1 MTFTVDGVR
10 EVLWL
15 PGTERGRA
23 PDHTRSPWAVGPAT
37 NGRTPRRPPGWGS
50 PRRARARVPP
60 QTIAA
65 APPGAAEAGD
75 REPESRP
82 QDPPRRVHPQPSDG
96 RENREHAADD
106 DRGREDRPVAG
117 TRVLGVGEGEVGE
130 GKPDQPPPPRWPPG
144 RNHECSPFQLRI
156 RWYEG
161 QGPRGIAAYILRGPV
176 VTVMGVHV
184 PDHLLF
190 SYGPCACRRS
200 SGPGSAASST
210 AAPTHLLGFRLETV
224 KITDASV
231 VADSG
236 SDEHPVA
243 VPSDNPSDYVEG
255 MVFTLTPQD
264 LAAADAYEV
273 DDYLRV
279 KADLRSGEKAW
290 VYVDA
295 ATAEEFRAG
304 RLLSA
309 QANAITLF
317 DEIVKRDL
325 IAAGRREREIS
336 DAIRD
341 LADEMFGTTRHW
353 HKRIVRSGP
362 NTLFPYREN
371 PPDRAVEA
379 DDIVFCDFGPIF
391 EEFEADLEAAPTS
404 SATTP

>member
-1 MTFTVDGVR
+1 
-10 EVLWL
+10 
-15 PGTERGRA
+15 
-23 PDHTRSPWAVGPAT
+23 
-37 NGRTPRRPPGWGS
+37 
-50 PRRARARVPP
+50 
-60 QTIAA
+60 
-65 APPGAAEAGD
+65 
-75 REPESRP
+75 
-82 QDPPRRVHPQPSDG
+82 
-96 RENREHAADD
+96 
-106 DRGREDRPVAG
+106 
-117 TRVLGVGEGEVGE
+117 
-130 GKPDQPPPPRWPPG
+130 
-144 RNHECSPFQLRI
+144 
-156 RWYEG
+156 
-161 QGPRGIAAYILRGPV
+161 
-176 VTVMGVHV
+176 MGVALS
-184 PDHLLF
+184 DQLLF
-190 SYGPCACRRS
+190 SYGTLRLPQVQRARFGRELD
-200 SGPGSAASST
+200 GRPDA
-210 AAPTHLLGFRLETV
+210 LVGFRLETV

-243 VPSDNPSDYVEG
+243 LPSDDLSDQVEG
-255 MVFTLTPQD
+255 MVFTLTPLD

-295 ATAEEFRAG
+295 ATAEGFRAR

-317 DEIVKRDL
+317 DEIVKREL
-325 IAAGRREREIS
+325 IAPGRREREIS

-341 LADEMFGTTRHW
+341 LANEMFGTTRHW

-391 EEFEADLEAAPTS
+391 EEFEADLGRTYVLGDDPVKHRLAEDLPAVFEAGREFFAADPGMTGDRLFAEVDRLSRERGWTFGGSIAGHLVGEFPHEKIDAADIESYVAPGS
-404 SATTP
+404 TTPMRRRDKAGRVAHWILEIHLVDTERGFGGFYEQLLDLG